1 MSQKGELNLR
11 IGDVIAMVAL
21 VIVILIGAIVAG
33 NLKSVSDT
41 IAGDLNDADYNST
54 VSTLFANTWTA
65 LVLAS
70 VGIIIAAAVGILALV
85 MGSLGRSAG
94 GIT

>member
-1 MSQKGELNLR
+1 MR

-21 VIVILIGAIVAG
+21 VIVILIGAIIAG
-33 NLKSVSDT
+33 NLKQVSDT

-54 VSTLFANTWTA
+54 VSTLFSNTWTA

-85 MGSLGRSAG
+85 MGSLGTDQAR
-94 GIT
+94 GIG

>member
-1 MSQKGELNLR
+1 MR

-21 VIVILIGAIVAG
+21 VIVILIGAIIAG
-33 NLKSVSDT
+33 NLKAVSDT

-54 VSTLFANTWTA
+54 VSTLFSNTWTA

-85 MGSLGRSAG
+85 MGSLGRGAG
-94 GIT
+94 AGIE

>member
-1 MSQKGELNLR
+1 MR

-21 VIVILIGAIVAG
+21 VIVILIGAIIAG
-33 NLKSVSDT
+33 NLKQVSDT

-54 VSTLFANTWTA
+54 VATLFSNTWTA

-85 MGSLGRSAG
+85 MGSLGRQST
-94 GIT
+94 GIS